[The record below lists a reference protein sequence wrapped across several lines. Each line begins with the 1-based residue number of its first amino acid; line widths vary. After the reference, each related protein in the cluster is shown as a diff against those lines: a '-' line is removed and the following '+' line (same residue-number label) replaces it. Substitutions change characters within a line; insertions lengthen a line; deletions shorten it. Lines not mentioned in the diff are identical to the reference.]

1 MGIPSV
7 ANVYRVSVRVSTVTI
22 LTQLVEDVTVV
33 PVVTSSSLTFIA
45 ADEPRAFETEG
56 DPYIMQLSPGHP
68 LNSLDAGAQVVID
81 QFITSHS
88 PLKNEIKLVDA
99 PFWTD
104 SQRAFLQDII
114 IEDSDWAV
122 PFDQLNEALRRPRK

>member
-1 MGIPSV
+1 MEAPIHPF
-7 ANVYRVSVRVSTVTI
+7 AE
-22 LTQLVEDVTVV
+22 LFKQLGLSD
-33 PVVTSSSLTFIA
+33 
-45 ADEPRAFETEG
+45 
-56 DPYIMQLSPGHP
+56 DPKS
-68 LNSLDAGAQVVID
+68 ID

-122 PFDQLNEALRRPRK
+122 PFDQLNEPYAAPENKAPSGT

>member
-1 MGIPSV
+1 MENPIHPFSD
-7 ANVYRVSVRVSTVTI
+7 
-22 LTQLVEDVTVV
+22 LFKQLGLPDDA
-33 PVVTSSSLTFIA
+33 TS
-45 ADEPRAFETEG
+45 
-56 DPYIMQLSPGHP
+56 
-68 LNSLDAGAQVVID
+68 ID

-104 SQRAFLQDII
+104 SQRAFLKDSIN
-114 IEDSDWAV
+114 EDADWAE